1 MGLCSNVGCTDAMFT
16 RHSKSSSG
24 LYLDHPHPL
33 VMLLMS
39 MIVYAMRGSSTNQ
52 VIFRY
57 CIIALSHVNVMWT
70 PNKNYSIKLDKLDH
84 FWAFLSPP
92 TNPSPF
98 EGFPQQLKGYV
109 ALATLQRVVNVDQQV
124 MQRHR
129 NTIIDC
135 LKAIDDSWKWVDFEA
150 TGYRGSIYHN
160 SKLQAA

>member
-1 MGLCSNVGCTDAMFT
+1 
-16 RHSKSSSG
+16 
-24 LYLDHPHPL
+24 
-33 VMLLMS
+33 MLLMS

-70 PNKNYSIKLDKLDH
+70 PNKKNIKLDKLDH

-135 LKAIDDSWKWVDFEA
+135 LKAIDDGWKWVDFD
-150 TGYRGSIYHN
+150 RGRIYHN
-160 SKLQAA
+160 GKLQAA